1 MIGCLIGE
9 SILNKVPKEKLSP
22 ELQLSYCKQQGLYTF
37 ESTCRLEQK
46 VCRSRKIVL
55 AHPVLWEFCGKS
67 KNMKTVI
74 KAQIVGTIFL
84 MLVCATGH
92 AQEKNRIF
100 TGKVVEIS
108 SGQPVVYATVLIA
121 DSVTQQ
127 AITGTTTLEDGT
139 FSLETNADNYY
150 IEISFIGFE
159 KKILQAPSS
168 DGETTDLGTIE
179 IAEDAQQ
186 LDEVVVEGE
195 VSQTVFKL
203 DKRVFNVGKDLS
215 SAGASALEVLNNVP
229 SVNVNIEGQI
239 SLRGSQGVQVLINGK
254 PSILTSDENNAL
266 GTITADMID
275 RVEVITNPS
284 AKYDAE
290 GTSGIINI
298 IIKKEEERGLNGSV
312 SVNTGAPNN
321 HSIGV
326 SLNRRT
332 EKLNLFSQLGA
343 GYRELPNEIT
353 VRNTDLTTGN
363 TILSTG
369 DEFRNEAFYNFILG
383 ADYYISPT
391 SVITLSGN
399 VALEVED
406 QPSATSFAAIDG
418 DGNTTSEWERTE
430 VTDARNPKFQY
441 ELQYKKDF
449 EDDEDHDL
457 LFSALGNFFGKD
469 QSSDFIDNTLSGE
482 NRDAEQFTRTDF
494 KESVFTFKLDYTRP
508 FSETFSFETGA
519 QYILN
524 DVSNDFEVQN
534 LENGQFIT
542 DPGLTN
548 IFEFD
553 QNVLGVYG
561 TASYE
566 GKKWGLKAGMR
577 LENTDVGTFL
587 VNTNEA
593 NDQNYT
599 NLFPSVHTSYKFS
612 EKVSLQAGYSK
623 RIYRPRLWDLNPF
636 FNIRNNF
643 NIRQGN
649 PNLLPEFTDSY
660 EVTGIFF
667 VGKTPLNLGVYH
679 RYTTDIIERISIF
692 ENNVNITRP
701 ENIGTNNAW
710 GLEFNTK
717 YSPAKWLTFN
727 VDFNYNTFAREGIFE
742 GTVFDFNA
750 DQWSS
755 KLLTK
760 LKLPWDVDFEATG
773 NYQSGF
779 QTVQGEVDDIA
790 FLDFGV
796 RKKIMNGKAVLN
808 LSVRDAFASRI
819 RESQIAQNDFEVF
832 NRSFRARF
840 VSLGFSYGFGK
851 GEAMT
856 YSGGRRR

>member
-1 MIGCLIGE
+1 MKGLLLSSIALFLFTTIGYGQKN
-9 SILNKVPKEKLSP
+9 ST
-22 ELQLSYCKQQGLYTF
+22 TF
-37 ESTCRLEQK
+37 
-46 VCRSRKIVL
+46 I
-55 AHPVLWEFCGKS
+55 
-67 KNMKTVI
+67 
-74 KAQIVGTIFL
+74 
-84 MLVCATGH
+84 
-92 AQEKNRIF
+92 
-100 TGKVVEIS
+100 GKVVEKS
-108 SGQPVVYATVLIA
+108 SGQPVAFATVMVA
-121 DSVTQQ
+121 DNETKK
-127 AITGTTTLEDGT
+127 AIDGTTTLEDGT
-139 FSLETNADNYY
+139 FTLETNASNYY

-159 KKILQAPSS
+159 KKVLQVPTSKNKK
-168 DGETTDLGTIE
+168 TDLGTIA
-179 IAEDAQQ
+179 ISEDAQK
-186 LDEVVVEGE
+186 LEEVVVEGE

-203 DKRVFNVGKDLS
+203 DKRIFNVGKDLS
-215 SAGASALEVLNNVP
+215 TTGASALEVLNNVP

-298 IIKKEEERGLNGSV
+298 VIKKEEQRGLNGSI

-332 EKLNLFSQLGA
+332 EKFNLFTQLGA

-363 TILSTG
+363 VILSNG
-369 DEFRNEAFYNFILG
+369 EEFRNEEFYNFILG
-383 ADYYISPT
+383 TDYYFSPT
-391 SVITLSGN
+391 SVLTLSGN
-399 VALEVED
+399 FALEIENQPSTTDFVAL
-406 QPSATSFAAIDG
+406 DG
-418 DGNTTSEWERTE
+418 SGNFTSEWERTE
-430 VTDARNPKFQY
+430 VTEARNPKFQY

-449 EDDEDHDL
+449 EDNEDHDL

-469 QSSDFIDNTLSGE
+469 QSSEFLDNTISGE
-482 NRDAEQFTRTDF
+482 DRDAEQNTRTDF
-494 KESVFTFKLDYTRP
+494 KESVFTFKLDYTKP
-508 FSETFSFETGA
+508 FSDKFSVETGA

-534 LENGQFIT
+534 LEDGIFVT

-561 TASYE
+561 TAAYE
-566 GKKWGLKAGMR
+566 GEKWGLKAGIR
-577 LENTDVGTFL
+577 VENTEVGTLL
-587 VNTNEA
+587 VNTSES

-612 EKVSLQAGYSK
+612 EKISLQAGYSK

-679 RYTTDIIERISIF
+679 RYTTDIIERISFF
-692 ENNVNITRP
+692 EDNVNIRRP

-710 GLEFNTK
+710 GVEFNTK

-727 VDFNYNTFAREGIFE
+727 VDFNYNTFSRQGSFE
-742 GTVFDFNA
+742 ETVFDFSAN
-750 DQWSS
+750 QWSS

-760 LKLPWDVDFEATG
+760 IKMPWDIDFEATG
-773 NYQSGF
+773 NYRSAY
-779 QTVQGEVDDIA
+779 QTVQGEINDIA
-790 FLDFGV
+790 FLDLGL
-796 RKKIMNGKAVLN
+796 RKKILKGKAVLN

-819 RESQIAQNDFEVF
+819 RENQIAQNDFEVF

-840 VSLGFSYGFGK
+840 VSFGFSYGFGK
-851 GEAMT
+851 GEAMQ

>member
-1 MIGCLIGE
+1 MDSVAPRTKCVLLIMTLVVFCLFG
-9 SILNKVPKEKLSP
+9 NKATA
-22 ELQLSYCKQQGLYTF
+22 QGGSVIYTG
-37 ESTCRLEQK
+37 
-46 VCRSRKIVL
+46 KIVDQ
-55 AHPVLWEFCGKS
+55 G
-67 KNMKTVI
+67 
-74 KAQIVGTIFL
+74 
-84 MLVCATGH
+84 
-92 AQEKNRIF
+92 
-100 TGKVVEIS
+100 
-108 SGQPVVYATVLIA
+108 SGQPVAYATVMIGDL
-121 DSVTQQ
+121 STQQ
-127 AITGTTTLEDGT
+127 AITGVTTLEDGT
-139 FSLETNADNYY
+139 FSLETNAGDHY

-159 KKILQAPSS
+159 KWVLEPPAPQN
-168 DGETTDLGTIE
+168 GIVDLGTIE
-179 IAEDAQQ
+179 MSEDAQQ
-186 LDEVVVEGE
+186 LEEVVVEGE

-215 SAGASALEVLNNVP
+215 STGASALEVLNNVP
-229 SVNVNIEGQI
+229 SVNVSIEGQI

-266 GTITADMID
+266 GTITANMID

-298 IIKKEEERGLNGSV
+298 VIKKEEKRGFNGSV
-312 SVNTGAPNN
+312 SVNTGVPDN
-321 HSIGV
+321 HSVGI

-332 EKLNLFSQLGA
+332 EKFNLFSQLGT

-353 VRNTDLTTGN
+353 IRNTDLTTGT

-369 DEFRNEAFYNFILG
+369 EEFRNETFYNFILG
-383 ADYYISPT
+383 TDYYFSPS
-391 SVITLSGN
+391 SVLTLSGN
-399 VALEVED
+399 FALEIED
-406 QPSATSFAAIDG
+406 QPSATNFAALDNS
-418 DGNTTSEWERTE
+418 GNFTSEWERTE

-449 EDDEDHDL
+449 EDHEDHDI

-469 QSSDFIDNTLSGE
+469 QSSEFEDATLAGE
-482 NRDAEQFTRTDF
+482 NRDADQNTRTNF
-494 KESVFTFKLDYTRP
+494 QESVFTFKLDYTKP
-508 FSETFSFETGA
+508 FSDKFSIETGA

-534 LENGQFIT
+534 FENGQFVT
-542 DPGLTN
+542 DTGLTN
-548 IFEFD
+548 IFEFA

-561 TASYE
+561 TSAYE
-566 GKKWGLKAGMR
+566 GKKWGIKAGMR

-587 VNTNEA
+587 VNTAET

-599 NLFPSVHTSYKFS
+599 NLFPSMHSSYKFS

-660 EVTGIFF
+660 EVTGIFLI
-667 VGKTPLNLGVYH
+667 GKTSLNLGVYH

-692 ENNVNITRP
+692 ENNVNVTRP

-710 GLEFNTK
+710 GVELNTK
-717 YSPAKWLTFN
+717 YSPVNWLTLN
-727 VDFNYNTFAREGIFE
+727 MDVNYNTFARSGSLEDML
-742 GTVFDFNA
+742 FDFNA
-750 DQWSS
+750 EQWSS
-755 KLLTK
+755 KLLAK
-760 LKLPWDVDFEATG
+760 VKLPLGIDFEATG
-773 NYQSGF
+773 NYRSAY
-779 QTVQGEVDDIA
+779 QTVQGEINAIA
-790 FLDFGV
+790 FLDFGI
-796 RKKIMNGKAVLN
+796 RKKMMKGKGVLN

-819 RESQIAQNDFEVF
+819 RENQIVQDSFELF

-840 VSLGFSYGFGK
+840 VAFGFSYGFGK
-851 GEAMT
+851 GGTMQ
-856 YSGGRRR
+856 YSGAKRM